1 MASNPGQIPAGGK
14 DHISVAVST
23 KNRGGETLH
32 KGFTVYTNDPGVP
45 QMRLEV
51 TGKVNGY
58 LTVAPTFVRL
68 IGRVDQSLTQKVTI
82 TPQAGYPFT
91 IKSVKAQ
98 KGENLHTKLTPLGPD
113 PSKAGY
119 ELMVEN
125 TLHKAGNYRDLIT
138 LKTSSKEKPT
148 INIPVFAHIHAVAKE
163 NQQKT
168 N

>member
-98 KGENLHTKLTPLGPD
+98 KGENLRTKLNPIGPD
-113 PSKAGY
+113 PSKTGY
-119 ELMVEN
+119 ELLVEN

-138 LKTSSKEKPT
+138 LTTSSKE
-148 INIPVFAHIHAVAKE
+148 
-163 NQQKT
+163 
-168 N
+168 